1 MSLSAILN
9 SPLLYALVG
18 GGILIVLVIATIFF
32 LRGRK
37 RALELGVSKEDF
49 NSAMRGC
56 VAFSI
61 VPSIAVIIGLFSL
74 APLLGAP
81 WPWCRLSVVGSLQYE
96 LMAADLAA
104 TGAGY
109 ESLSAFAAADD
120 PSALGTIMFVM
131 SIRIMAGMV
140 CNIFLTKRIC
150 MTANSLTA
158 KGGAWGAL
166 AISCFTMAMMCTF
179 SSVQLISGLIPVLV
193 FAVSA
198 VITIGLSKLAAAKK
212 IGWLNDYIM
221 SVALIVGMASAVLFT
236 NILGWKE
243 LLAL

>member
-1 MSLSAILN
+1 MSLNAILN

-18 GGILIVLVIATIFF
+18 GGIAIVLVIALIFF
-32 LRGRK
+32 VRGRK
-37 RALELGVSKEDF
+37 RALELGISKSEF

-56 VAFSI
+56 VVFSI

-81 WPWCRLSVVGSLQYE
+81 WPWFRLSVVGSLQYE

-109 ESLSAFAAADD
+109 ESLSAFSASND

-131 SIRIMAGMV
+131 SISIMAGMV

-166 AISCFTMAMMCTF
+166 AISCFTIAMMCTF
-179 SSVQLISGLIPVLV
+179 GAVQLVSGLIPVLV
-193 FAVSA
+193 FIVSA
-198 VITIGLSKLAAAKK
+198 VITVGLSFVAIKK
-212 IGWLNDYIM
+212 NIRWLNDYIM
-221 SVALIVGMASAVLFT
+221 SIALIIGMASAVLFT
-236 NILGWKE
+236 NILG
-243 LLAL
+243 

>member
-1 MSLSAILN
+1 MSLSSILN

-18 GGILIVLVIATIFF
+18 GGILIVLTISVIFF
-32 LRGRK
+32 VRGRK

-49 NSAMRGC
+49 NAAMRGC
-56 VAFSI
+56 VAFSV

-81 WPWCRLSVVGSLQYE
+81 WPWFRLSVVGSLQYE

-120 PSALGTIMFVM
+120 PHALGTIMFVM
-131 SIRIMAGMV
+131 SISIMAGMV
-140 CNIFLTKRIC
+140 CNIFLTKNIC
-150 MTANSLTA
+150 KTANSYTA

-166 AISCFTMAMMCTF
+166 AISCFTLAMMATF
-179 SSVQLISGLIPVLV
+179 SSVQLISGVIPVLV

-198 VITIGLSKLAAAKK
+198 IVTVGLSQLAVRKNIK
-212 IGWLNDYIM
+212 WINDYIM
-221 SVALIVGMASAVLFT
+221 SAALIVGMASAVLFT
-236 NILGWKE
+236 SVLG
-243 LLAL
+243 

>member
-81 WPWCRLSVVGSLQYE
+81 WAWFRLSFVGQYE

-131 SIRIMAGMV
+131 SISIMAGMV

-212 IGWLNDYIM
+212 ICWLNDYIM

>member
-1 MSLSAILN
+1 M
-9 SPLLYALVG
+9 
-18 GGILIVLVIATIFF
+18 
-32 LRGRK
+32 
-37 RALELGVSKEDF
+37 
-49 NSAMRGC
+49 
-56 VAFSI
+56 
-61 VPSIAVIIGLFSL
+61 
-74 APLLGAP
+74 
-81 WPWCRLSVVGSLQYE
+81 GSLQYE

-109 ESLSAFAAADD
+109 ESLSAFAATDD

-131 SIRIMAGMV
+131 SISIMAGMV

-166 AISCFTMAMMCTF
+166 AVSCFTMAMMCTF

-236 NILGWKE
+236 NILG
-243 LLAL
+243 

>member
-1 MSLSAILN
+1 MSLNAILN

-18 GGILIVLVIATIFF
+18 GGIAIVLVIALIFF
-32 LRGRK
+32 VRGRK
-37 RALELGVSKEDF
+37 RALELGISKAEF

-56 VAFSI
+56 VVFSI
-61 VPSIAVIIGLFSL
+61 VPPIAVIIGLFSL

-81 WPWCRLSVVGSLQYE
+81 WPWFRLSVVGSLQYE

-109 ESLSAFAAADD
+109 ESLAAFSASDD

-131 SIRIMAGMV
+131 SISIMAGMV

-150 MTANSLTA
+150 KTANSLTA

-179 SSVQLISGLIPVLV
+179 GAVQLVSGLIPVLV
-193 FAVSA
+193 FIVSA
-198 VITIGLSKLAAAKK
+198 VITIGLSYAAVKK
-212 IGWLNDYIM
+212 NIRWLNDYIM
-221 SVALIVGMASAVLFT
+221 SIALIIGMASAVLFT
-236 NILGWKE
+236 NILG
-243 LLAL
+243 

>member
-81 WPWCRLSVVGSLQYE
+81 WPWFRLSVVGSLQYE
-96 LMAADLAA
+96 LMAAAQ
-104 TGAGY
+104 
-109 ESLSAFAAADD
+109 
-120 PSALGTIMFVM
+120 GTIMFVM
-131 SIRIMAGMV
+131 SISIMAGMV

>member
-18 GGILIVLVIATIFF
+18 GGILIVLAIAAVFF

-81 WPWCRLSVVGSLQYE
+81 WPWFRLSVVGSLQYE

-109 ESLSAFAAADD
+109 ESLAAFSAADD

-131 SIRIMAGMV
+131 SISR
-140 CNIFLTKRIC
+140 
-150 MTANSLTA
+150 
-158 KGGAWGAL
+158 
-166 AISCFTMAMMCTF
+166 
-179 SSVQLISGLIPVLV
+179 
-193 FAVSA
+193 
-198 VITIGLSKLAAAKK
+198 
-212 IGWLNDYIM
+212 
-221 SVALIVGMASAVLFT
+221 
-236 NILGWKE
+236 
-243 LLAL
+243 

>member
-1 MSLSAILN
+1 MSLKAILN
-9 SPLLYALVG
+9 SPLLYTLVG
-18 GGILIVLVIATIFF
+18 CGILVVLAISVIFF
-32 LRGRK
+32 VRGRK
-37 RALELGVSKEDF
+37 RALELGVSKEQF

-56 VAFSI
+56 VIFSI

-74 APLLGAP
+74 APLLGGA
-81 WPWCRLSVVGSLQYE
+81 WPWFRLSVVGSLQYE

-109 ESLSAFAAADD
+109 ESLPAFAAADD

-131 SIRIMAGMV
+131 SISIMAGMV

-150 MTANSLTA
+150 KTANSLTA

-166 AISCFTMAMMCTF
+166 AISCFTLAMMCTF

-193 FAVSA
+193 FVISAAV
-198 VITIGLSKLAAAKK
+198 TIGMSQLAAKK
-212 IGWLNDYIM
+212 NIPWLGDYIM
-221 SVALIVGMASAVLFT
+221 AAALILGMASAVVLT
-236 NILGWKE
+236 NVLG
-243 LLAL
+243 

>member
-1 MSLSAILN
+1 MMSLNAILN
-9 SPLLYALVG
+9 SLLLYALVG
-18 GGILIVLVIATIFF
+18 GGIAIVLVIALIFF
-32 LRGRK
+32 IRGRK
-37 RALELGVSKEDF
+37 RALELGISKSEF

-56 VAFSI
+56 VVFSI

-81 WPWCRLSVVGSLQYE
+81 WPWFRLSVVGSLQYE

-109 ESLSAFAAADD
+109 ESLSAFSAADD

-131 SIRIMAGMV
+131 SISIMAGMV

-179 SSVQLISGLIPVLV
+179 GAVQLVSGLIPVLV
-193 FAVSA
+193 FIVSA
-198 VITIGLSKLAAAKK
+198 VITIGLSYVAVKK
-212 IGWLNDYIM
+212 NIRWLNDYIM
-221 SVALIVGMASAVLFT
+221 SIALIIGMASAVLFT
-236 NILGWKE
+236 NILG
-243 LLAL
+243 

>member
-1 MSLSAILN
+1 MSLSLILN

-18 GGILIVLVIATIFF
+18 GGILIVLAISVIFF
-32 LRGRK
+32 VRGRK
-37 RALELGVSKEDF
+37 RALELGVSNEDF
-49 NSAMRGC
+49 NAAMRGC

-81 WPWCRLSVVGSLQYE
+81 WPWFRLSVVGSLQYE

-109 ESLSAFAAADD
+109 ESLAAFVTSDD
-120 PSALGTIMFVM
+120 PQALGIIMFVM
-131 SIRIMAGMV
+131 SISIMAGMV

-150 MTANSLTA
+150 KTANTYTA
-158 KGGAWGAL
+158 KRGAWGAL
-166 AISCFTMAMMCTF
+166 AISCFTLAMMATF
-179 SSVQLISGLIPVLV
+179 SSVQLISGIIPVLV

-198 VITIGLSKLAAAKK
+198 VVTMGMSSFAAKK
-212 IGWLNDYIM
+212 NIRWMNDYIM
-221 SVALIVGMASAVLFT
+221 SAALILGMASAVLFT
-236 NILGWKE
+236 SILD
-243 LLAL
+243 

>member
-37 RALELGVSKEDF
+37 RALELGVSKADF

-56 VAFSI
+56 VAF
-61 VPSIAVIIGLFSL
+61 IAVIIGLFSL

-81 WPWCRLSVVGSLQYE
+81 WPWFRLSVVGSLQYE

-131 SIRIMAGMV
+131 SISIMAGMV

>member
-1 MSLSAILN
+1 MMSLNAILN

-18 GGILIVLVIATIFF
+18 GGIAIVLVIALIFF
-32 LRGRK
+32 IRGRK
-37 RALELGVSKEDF
+37 RALELGISKSEF

-56 VAFSI
+56 VVLSI

-81 WPWCRLSVVGSLQYE
+81 WPWFRLSVVGSLQYE
-96 LMAADLAA
+96 LMAADLAT

-109 ESLSAFAAADD
+109 ESLSAFSAADD

-131 SIRIMAGMV
+131 SISIMAGMV

-179 SSVQLISGLIPVLV
+179 GAVQLVSGLIPVLV
-193 FAVSA
+193 FIVSA
-198 VITIGLSKLAAAKK
+198 VITIGLSYVAVKK
-212 IGWLNDYIM
+212 NIRWLNDYIM
-221 SVALIVGMASAVLFT
+221 SIALIIGMASAVLFT
-236 NILGWKE
+236 NILG
-243 LLAL
+243 

>member
-1 MSLSAILN
+1 MSLSSILN

-18 GGILIVLVIATIFF
+18 CGILIVLAISAIFF
-32 LRGRK
+32 VRGRK

-49 NSAMRGC
+49 NAAMRGC

-81 WPWCRLSVVGSLQYE
+81 WPWFRLSVVGSLQYE

-109 ESLSAFAAADD
+109 ESLAAFAAAED
-120 PSALGTIMFVM
+120 PQALGTIMFVM
-131 SIRIMAGMV
+131 SISIMAGMV
-140 CNIFLTKRIC
+140 CNIFLTKKIC
-150 MTANSLTA
+150 KTANTYTA

-166 AISCFTMAMMCTF
+166 AISCFTLAMMATF
-179 SSVQLISGLIPVLV
+179 SSVQLISGTIPVLV

-198 VITIGLSKLAAAKK
+198 VVTVGMSSLAAKK
-212 IGWLNDYIM
+212 NIRWMNDYIM
-221 SVALIVGMASAVLFT
+221 SAALVLGMASAVLFT
-236 NILGWKE
+236 SILG
-243 LLAL
+243 

>member
-81 WPWCRLSVVGSLQYE
+81 WPWFRLSVVGSLQYE
-96 LMAADLAA
+96 LMA
-104 TGAGY
+104 AGY

-131 SIRIMAGMV
+131 SISIMAGMV